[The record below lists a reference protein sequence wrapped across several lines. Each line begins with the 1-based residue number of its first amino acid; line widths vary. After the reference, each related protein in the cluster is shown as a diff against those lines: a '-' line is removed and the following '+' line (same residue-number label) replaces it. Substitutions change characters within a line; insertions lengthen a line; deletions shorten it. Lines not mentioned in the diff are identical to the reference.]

1 MKSSGQPDLTC
12 HSPLARL
19 WEMHLRKEIF
29 WGTQMGDDYTIRPC
43 FNVFHVPQEA
53 SRSGG

>member
-1 MKSSGQPDLTC
+1 MRSSGQRI
-12 HSPLARL
+12 SPVTARWRRF

-29 WGTQMGDDYTIRPC
+29 WGTQMGDDYTIEPC
-43 FNVFHVPQEA
+43 FNVFHIHPAA